1 MNVEIGAEAA
11 QFPEKEY
18 VNRIAVAV
26 WSAPYY
32 VSSVD
37 KAARGHARLVLSTW
51 YAPGALTKGTPAL
64 PCWQQLFL
72 VPQDGLKNIQ
82 SYLEA
87 HRVQTQQKNYGLSLV
102 FSKNT
107 YKDISKRRFSSD

>member
-18 VNRIAVAV
+18 VNRICDLLLTT
-26 WSAPYY
+26 SLLCTH
-32 VSSVD
+32 VD
-37 KAARGHARLVLSTW
+37 KAARDHARLVLSTW